1 MSKKYY
7 IKFNTGKELTGTAKE
22 IATQLRNE
30 SRLLAITPRKY
41 AKLVAKSYEMSTGLK
56 LRTWTYNS
64 FVKSLGRSLM
74 AIEFEEVK

>member
-1 MSKKYY
+1 MTKKYY
-7 IKFNTGKELTGTAKE
+7 IKFITGKEFIGTAKE
-22 IATQLRNE
+22 IVTQLRNE

-64 FVKSLGRSLM
+64 FVKSLGKSLM
-74 AIEFEEVK
+74 VMEFKEVK

>member
-7 IKFNTGKELTGTAKE
+7 IKFNTGKEVTGTAKE
-22 IATQLRNE
+22 IVTQLRNE

-41 AKLVAKSYEMSTGLK
+41 AKLVAKSYKMSTGLK
-56 LRTWTYNS
+56 LRTLTYDS

-74 AIEFEEVK
+74 AIEFEEIK

>member
-7 IKFNTGKELTGTAKE
+7 IKFTTGKELTGTAKE
-22 IATQLRNE
+22 IVTQLRNE

-56 LRTWTYNS
+56 LRTLTYDS

-74 AIEFEEVK
+74 AIEFEEIK

>member
-7 IKFNTGKELTGTAKE
+7 VKLTTGREFTGTAKE
-22 IATQLRNE
+22 IVTQLRNE

-41 AKLVAKSYEMSTGLK
+41 AKLIAKSYKMSTGLK

>member
-7 IKFNTGKELTGTAKE
+7 IKFNTGKEVTGTAKE
-22 IATQLRNE
+22 IVTQLRNE

-41 AKLVAKSYEMSTGLK
+41 ARLVAKSYEMSTGLK
-56 LRTWTYNS
+56 LRTWTYDS

>member
-7 IKFNTGKELTGTAKE
+7 IKFTTGKELTGTAKE
-22 IATQLRNE
+22 IITQLRNE

-41 AKLVAKSYEMSTGLK
+41 AKLVAKSYEISTGLK